1 MVAGW
6 CSGQAPELQST
17 GSHCPLAWVPSLSEL
32 GPEFCSSNPSAGF
45 HSACGN
51 SWLQKT
57 VEIPWWRVRGFS
69 KRYPEC
75 QSHRHLCRAQVHLP
89 FLISVCQEWNGG
101 WRRYLSPGGELQ
113 AWALFH
119 FPREFSVF
127 VNGFYFLLNIHLTP
141 PPPPRNC
148 FPAIVSV
155 EYFFTCFCI
164 YSCIF
169 ICLHIHL
176 YSLLYIFHTC
186 AYFYVF
192 TQRVCLHYKNEI
204 NTLCFKSLFS
214 PLSDIPYTLSHVSG
228 WYLWF

>member
-1 MVAGW
+1 MVNCWVLLPEQWWQADAAGRLL
-6 CSGQAPELQST
+6 SSSQQAATALWPEY
-17 GSHCPLAWVPSLSEL
+17 LASLHLALSFVRL
-32 GPEFCSSNPSAGF
+32 IHQQAFTQP
-45 HSACGN
+45 
-51 SWLQKT
+51 
-57 VEIPWWRVRGFS
+57 VETADSRRQW
-69 KRYPEC
+69 RYPEC

-155 EYFFTCFCI
+155 EYFF
-164 YSCIF
+164 Y
-169 ICLHIHL
+169 L
-176 YSLLYIFHTC
+176 LLYIFLYIYLFTYTFIFSTLYISYMC
-186 AYFYVF
+186 ILLCLYTESMFTLQKWNQYIVF
-192 TQRVCLHYKNEI
+192 
-204 NTLCFKSLFS
+204 
-214 PLSDIPYTLSHVSG
+214 
-228 WYLWF
+228 